1 MDSLVDLGS
10 RAHHSHSLGATTVG
24 VDALLVVSLRR
35 KPRENERISP
45 HYLSLPFSFL
55 PHIEDSY
62 PLLFFCITDLRFP
75 CILKVKPKDKSS
87 KRPNEQMSE
96 KPAILRDTQ
105 DNTDEAL
112 MTRYQAGD
120 MDAFDQLYLRYEK
133 KLYNYLLKTVRDA
146 SLAADLFQEVF
157 LKLHRF
163 RDQYDPRQSFAPW
176 FFTIAANTM
185 KNAFRA
191 QRGAHEEIL
200 TEEIQD
206 EKQSTVSGPDR
217 HVEAEELGGAIE
229 KALSELP
236 QNQREVILLSK
247 MEGFSY
253 GEIAQV
259 LGMTSNAVKQMAHR
273 GLIALRKKLTEW
285 TTP

>member
-1 MDSLVDLGS
+1 
-10 RAHHSHSLGATTVG
+10 
-24 VDALLVVSLRR
+24 
-35 KPRENERISP
+35 
-45 HYLSLPFSFL
+45 
-55 PHIEDSY
+55 
-62 PLLFFCITDLRFP
+62 
-75 CILKVKPKDKSS
+75 
-87 KRPNEQMSE
+87 MSE
-96 KPAILRDTQ
+96 KPAIPRETLT
-105 DNTDEAL
+105 NTDEAL

-120 MDAFDQLYLRYEK
+120 MDAFHQLYLRYEK

-163 RDQYDPRQSFAPW
+163 RAQYNPQQSFAPW

-217 HVEAEELGGAIE
+217 QVEAEELGVAIE